1 LSLPLMT
8 SVLEGF
14 GDDVLILFGGSVV
27 ISLVTT
33 YIFAYK
39 WAAGSDTHHTSETT
53 ETTPA
58 VHTSPPTVAIA
69 IPANVY
75 GIDTEQCPICIDTFG
90 ETVVTTNCG
99 HNFDLSCFMEYAS
112 HQLNPS
118 RVSCPSCRQNVSLL
132 FSNFDAST
140 VEQTAHLN
148 SFRRYNRINGH
159 IPRSYYAMICD
170 IPELMRQIVLDVQ
183 LSRQLLTTAKRIQ
196 LLLLLFGACL
206 YLSSPFDLIPEAMFG
221 ILGYIDD
228 LVIVILCFIYITS
241 IFRDIYVFR
250 YGNNML

>member
-1 LSLPLMT
+1 MT

-118 RVSCPSCRQNVSLL
+118 RVSCPSCRQNVSLHSL
-132 FSNFDAST
+132 
-140 VEQTAHLN
+140 HLN
-148 SFRRYNRINGH
+148 SFRRYNRINRH
-159 IPRSYYAMICD
+159 RSYYAMICD
-170 IPELMRQIVLDVQ
+170 IPELMKEIVLDVQ
-183 LSRQLLTTAKRIQ
+183 FSKQLITTARRIQ
-196 LLLLLFGACL
+196 LLLL
-206 YLSSPFDLIPEAMFG
+206 PFR
-221 ILGYIDD
+221 
-228 LVIVILCFIYITS
+228 V
-241 IFRDIYVFR
+241 
-250 YGNNML
+250 